1 LIWQDKSS
9 ETMEISN
16 KAEYFFGKNL
26 RFLRK
31 SKKMTLLELSET
43 LKISKSAISDYEVGK
58 TLPSLDVV
66 KKFSSFFD
74 SAIDDLYNSDI
85 AELFKNDGGILSR
98 KRNDS
103 LEKIKNVELENEK
116 YMFNIKLLS
125 QKLES
130 TQVQI
135 QMLKQLLESREAEN
149 KTLKINIKLLEEQQN
164 KFK

>member
-1 LIWQDKSS
+1 
-9 ETMEISN
+9 MEFSN
-16 KAEYFFGKNL
+16 KTEYFFGKNL

-31 SKKMTLLELSET
+31 SKKMTLLNLSET
-43 LKISKSAISDYEVGK
+43 LQISKSAISDYEVGK
-58 TLPSLDVV
+58 TLPGLDVV
-66 KKFSSFFD
+66 QKFSSFFNVP
-74 SAIDDLYNSDI
+74 IDDLYNSDI
-85 AELFKNDGGILSR
+85 AELFEKSGDVLTR
-98 KRNDS
+98 KKDDTV
-103 LEKIKNVELENEK
+103 EKIKNVELENEK